1 MIFLLLMLW
10 FVKNFAKCSVKPVL
24 RIKLLIELII
34 ELITHN
40 FELNF
45 KCYVIYIQRISK
57 EFKVSFEIK
66 RKYTFSFKFIFKI

>member
-24 RIKLLIELII
+24 RIKLLIELI
-34 ELITHN
+34 THN

-57 EFKVSFEIK
+57 EFKVSDPKNKIK
-66 RKYTFSFKFIFKI
+66 M

>member
-1 MIFLLLMLW
+1 MLW

-24 RIKLLIELII
+24 RIKLLI

-66 RKYTFSFKFIFKI
+66 RKCTFSFKFIFKI